1 MKRKWLLT
9 IAAAAILPVLAASAS
24 TAEAATLAPYGLAV
38 DARNGVLYVA
48 DPTKGVLAYNPASNA
63 ISTFVSG
70 LNNAFS
76 VAVNSNGLVY
86 VGVVGAS
93 PKINVYNAQGAALDA
108 LPVPRGDSPVTL
120 AFDADNILY
129 ESNGYSVTGSGEI
142 NAFTNDLSLPY
153 DQQFPT
159 LDPGIGVTLP
169 AYNGLPTYTEMK
181 PDSKFALAYD
191 NGQIF
196 LLGSNPGYGGN
207 ANIYDTQ
214 LLLSGHARDFREQI
228 APCIDPRCNNWFTTH
243 VLPFSGFSFAA
254 AVDGN
259 HNIFYTDPDGKAIRV
274 TAKGG
279 APRTLLSN
287 LGSSPYGI
295 AFDKARSRLY
305 VAFPSDHQ
313 ILAYAVTYAT
323 QNGVKIPSLSM
334 PPAIIK

>member
-1 MKRKWLLT
+1 MKRKWLLKM
-9 IAAAAILPVLAASAS
+9 AAAILPVLAASAS

-38 DARNGVLYVA
+38 DARNGVLYIA

-63 ISTFVSG
+63 IAPFAPDLS
-70 LNNAFS
+70 NAFS

-93 PKINVYNAQGAALDA
+93 AKINVYNAQGAALDA
-108 LPVPRGDSPVTL
+108 LPVPRGDSPITL

-129 ESNGYSVTGSGEI
+129 ESNGYSATGWGEI

-153 DQQFPT
+153 DKQFST
-159 LDPGIGVTLP
+159 LNPSIVLTLP

-196 LLGSNPGYGGN
+196 LLGSNPGQGGN

-228 APCIDPRCNNWFTTH
+228 APCIDPRCNNWLTTH

-259 HNIFYTDPDGKAIRV
+259 HNIFYSDPDGKAVRV

-287 LGSSPYGI
+287 LGSSPSGI

-334 PPAIIK
+334 PPAIIR